1 MHILHS
7 SINHKPAFP
16 YMKGGII
23 MDDVPVMLT
32 VKEAAETFGIAQHHA
47 RMLALSGAVAATR
60 AGRSKILINKGS
72 LIDYFN
78 NCTLSDG
85 ANSSDFIEPIPSKLR

>member
-1 MHILHS
+1 
-7 SINHKPAFP
+7 
-16 YMKGGII
+16 MKGGII

-32 VKEAAETFGIAQHHA
+32 VKEAAKTFGIAQHHA
-47 RMLALSGAVAATR
+47 RMLALSGSVAATR
-60 AGRSKILINKGS
+60 AGRRKILINQKS

-85 ANSSDFIEPIPSKLR
+85 ANSSSFIEPIPSKLR